1 MAPTVLREHKG
12 IYSGDDAESES
23 SSNES
28 PDRLKANNWIESKP
42 VQSKLYTVPVKEA
55 KAQK

>member
-42 VQSKLYTVPVKEA
+42 VQSKLYTVPV
-55 KAQK
+55 